1 MDLSHG
7 KQPESPIDMTEL
19 LEIMDHDN
27 ELLTECMN
35 DFVNDYPEM
44 LNQIRSAIDTGNGE
58 DLEASAHAMKGSLKY
73 IAAFKASDFALE
85 LENMGKSGGKGD
97 ARKAFAHLE
106 KECDLI
112 RLFIQDH
119 LH

>member
-1 MDLSHG
+1 MDINNG
-7 KQPESPIDMTEL
+7 KQPESPVDMTEL
-19 LEIMDHDN
+19 LEIMDHDI

-44 LNQIRSAIDTGNGE
+44 LNQIRSTIEAGNFE
-58 DLEASAHAMKGSLKY
+58 DLETSAHAMKGSLKY

-97 ARKAFAHLE
+97 AGQSFAHLE
-106 KECDLI
+106 KECEAI
-112 RLFIQDH
+112 RLFIQNN
-119 LH
+119 LL